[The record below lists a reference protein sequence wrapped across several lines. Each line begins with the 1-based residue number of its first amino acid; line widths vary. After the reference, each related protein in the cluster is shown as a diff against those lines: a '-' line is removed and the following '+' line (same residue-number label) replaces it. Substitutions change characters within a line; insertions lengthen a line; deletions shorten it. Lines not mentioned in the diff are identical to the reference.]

1 MKRIV
6 VFCGSSPG
14 RRPEYAEAAT
24 AFGRLLAERGIGVVY
39 GGASVGMMGALA
51 DGALAAGGEV
61 IGVIPRRLLE
71 SEIAHAGLTELHTV
85 GTMHERKALMAELSD
100 GVVALPGGSGTLD
113 ELFEMFTWAQLGL
126 HHKPIGLLNIDDYWQ
141 PLLAFIDHMVA
152 ERFLWAEHRDALLV
166 STDAPTL
173 VDQLAAYE
181 PRVKDKWLDR
191 DA

>member
-1 MKRIV
+1 MQRIV

-71 SEIAHAGLTELHTV
+71 REIAHPGLTELHTV
-85 GTMHERKALMAELSD
+85 GTMHERKALMADLSD
-100 GVVALPGGSGTLD
+100 GVVALPGGTGTLD

-126 HHKPIGLLNIDDYWQ
+126 HRKPIGLLEIDGYWQ

-166 STDAPTL
+166 AADGPAL
-173 VDQLAAYE
+173 LDRLAAFE
-181 PRVKDKWLDR
+181 PAVKDKWLDR
-191 DA
+191 E

>member
-1 MKRIV
+1 
-6 VFCGSSPG
+6 
-14 RRPEYAEAAT
+14 
-24 AFGRLLAERGIGVVY
+24 
-39 GGASVGMMGALA
+39 
-51 DGALAAGGEV
+51 
-61 IGVIPRRLLE
+61 
-71 SEIAHAGLTELHTV
+71 
-85 GTMHERKALMAELSD
+85 
-100 GVVALPGGSGTLD
+100 
-113 ELFEMFTWAQLGL
+113 MFTWAQLGL